1 MTDALDTLASDFRL
15 HELFGDD
22 QLATATQIWILEIER
37 AASAELRFLYGRSL
51 PGTHESHKWSGTSSS
66 KTSVYDGCSAK
77 THALALYTSTQQLKI
92 FLKHFLSGATLDA
105 ASQLADIQLDEKLN
119 SKVGATLF
127 GGNPVARPVMHLPT
141 RDFFQFR
148 TSRLSPTSYASVDS
162 AAISSDSKAETF
174 NMAEGLDR
182 KIAEAACQSLN
193 ADTGL
198 DFASLDAWRI
208 GDFEFICIPGQNRAE
223 KSKYEI
229 TLKGDDASLKLS
241 EPLTQDASDLLV
253 VVNAYSADS
262 VLATHTAR
270 LDKHEKYPLKH
281 GFRLET
287 FVKQIC
293 TSFTLEIYALSGLGE
308 SFLVLQ
314 TGNYFV
320 RSMNLNM
327 QMVEPIRSNE
337 KLSWLEKR
345 VPPKDQAK
353 LQATARVGRAL
364 RDSRSQLGGH
374 TADPWV
380 ALNSATETT
389 MKQLCPKTSK
399 GRFFLTLTDSG
410 GTSRIQ
416 LTEWL
421 RKIFESHHDAQ
432 IAWFDPFMEDVGID
446 LLHRMGTA
454 AGDYLIITT
463 EKESKEDSKAG
474 ADQPNRIQN
483 LLNQCTG
490 WGNGYF
496 GNVRLKVLAVPE
508 NKIHDRMI
516 LIRSA
521 SGRPL
526 AGYQLSNS
534 IQRANDN
541 YPLVATPIPLDVM
554 PHVFEYCDQIIQST
568 LHGEGKKVPTAKL
581 IFDSTSFTKSEKEDE
596 EQKGLNHRSCF
607 TDAPRA
613 GDVLAWWLDD
623 LEFAGLSGA
632 ELMNQLEAKGKVK
645 DGKLNPE
652 MFESIPAKFWTEG
665 MPLEDF
671 HSAWD
676 ALGYVLAHC
685 QGGQLYTEE
694 HKPFP
699 QELQSVL
706 LEHLNPARQGALQP
720 RVRKALL
727 DLEHYRSQDL
737 TKLLLSTDD
746 PDAAFRYSP
755 PDTSWS
761 DYYALKL
768 LWSHAPQALVN
779 WLSEVCAQPVKGLR
793 PNVLVIEV
801 FKRISLSLGFDKHPV
816 QIEALL
822 HSETSIVTW
831 VGLHAFKDAI
841 NKGAWGVQTLGLID
855 QVRPAS
861 AHRTILCWLINE
873 ANYDE
878 SDVKHH
884 LIAKLTQ
891 SLERPLSDQE
901 LQDILQPV
909 RGRLG
914 RLHHFTPWILES
926 LLLPM
931 LEQKTVDTA
940 QVSREWF
947 SELTSQWRGSL
958 KDNNSLH
965 FKLEADGAFTDELA
979 TLTRYLAP
987 EDQKAIVA
995 ELWKIFNALARTIR
1009 QPFSAQVSW
1018 QSHIRAHEVN
1028 LWLYALARRIDA
1040 LVDVDASPSLA
1051 ELLLESEEIIDRLPD
1066 SYRDYATSTEL
1077 LTYMKGDPNQL
1088 KFHRLGHTIYKAIT
1102 SGQ

>member
-1 MTDALDTLASDFRL
+1 MTDALSTLASDFRL

-37 AASAELRFLYGRSL
+37 AGSAELRFLYGRSL
-51 PGTHESHKWSGTSSS
+51 PGTYQSHKWSGTYSS

-77 THALALYTSTQQLKI
+77 TYALALHTSTHQLKI
-92 FLKHFLSGATLDA
+92 FLKHFLAGTTLHA
-105 ASQLADIQLDEKLN
+105 ASQLADLQFDDKLN

-162 AAISSDSKAETF
+162 AAISSDIKSETF
-174 NMAEGLDR
+174 NIAGGLDR
-182 KIAEAACQSLN
+182 KIAEAACQSLD

-198 DFASLDAWRI
+198 DFAALDAWRI

-223 KSKYEI
+223 KSKYDI

-241 EPLTQDASDLLV
+241 EPMTHDASDLLV

-262 VLATHTAR
+262 VVATYTAR

-281 GFRLET
+281 GFRLEA
-287 FVKQIC
+287 FEKQIC
-293 TSFTLEIYALSGLGE
+293 TSFTLEIYALNDLGD

-337 KLSWLEKR
+337 KLSWLEKH

-380 ALNSATETT
+380 ALNSVTETI
-389 MKQLCPKTSK
+389 MKQLCPKTSD

-421 RKIFESHHDAQ
+421 RKIFENHHDAQ
-432 IAWFDPFMEDVGID
+432 IAWFDPFMEDAGVD

-463 EKESKEDSKAG
+463 EKESKDGGKAG

-483 LLNQCTG
+483 LLNQCTS

-496 GNVRLKVLAVPE
+496 GNVRLKVLVVPE
-508 NKIHDRMI
+508 SKIHDRMI

-541 YPLVATPIPLDVM
+541 YPLLATPIPLDVM
-554 PHVFEYCDQIIQST
+554 PHVFEYCDRIIQST

-581 IFDSTSFTKSEKEDE
+581 IFDSTSFIESEKEDE
-596 EQKGLNHRSCF
+596 EPKGLNHSSCF

-623 LEFAGLSGA
+623 LEFTGLSGA
-632 ELMNQLEAKGKVK
+632 ELMNQLEAKGQVK

-652 MFESIPAKFWTEG
+652 MFENIPTKFWTEG
-665 MPLEDF
+665 LPLEDF

-685 QGGQLYTEE
+685 QAGQLYTEE
-694 HKPFP
+694 RKPFP
-699 QELQSVL
+699 QSLQSAL
-706 LEHLNPARQGALQP
+706 LEHLNPARQSALQP
-720 RVRKALL
+720 RARKALL

-746 PDAAFRYSP
+746 PGKAFRYSP

-768 LWSHAPQALVN
+768 LWSHTPQALVS
-779 WLSEVCAQPVKGLR
+779 WLNEVCTQRVKGLR
-793 PNVLVIEV
+793 PNVLVIEA
-801 FKRISLSLGFDKHPV
+801 FKYICLSLGFDRHPV
-816 QIEALL
+816 QIKSLL

-841 NKGAWGVQTLGLID
+841 NKGAWGVDTLDLID
-855 QVRPAS
+855 HVTPAG

-873 ANYDE
+873 ANYE
-878 SDVKHH
+878 GADVKHQ
-884 LIAKLTQ
+884 LISKLTQ
-891 SLERPLSDQE
+891 SLPEPLSDQE

-940 QVSREWF
+940 QISREWF
-947 SELTSQWRGSL
+947 NELASQWRSSL

-987 EDQKAIVA
+987 EDRKTIVA

-1018 QSHIRAHEVN
+1018 QSHILAHEVN
-1028 LWLYALARRIDA
+1028 LWLYALARRINA
-1040 LVDVDASPSLA
+1040 LVDVDASPSLT
-1051 ELLLESEEIIDRLPD
+1051 ELLLESEEIINRLPD
-1066 SYRDYATSTEL
+1066 SYQDYATSTEL
-1077 LTYMKGDPNQL
+1077 LTYIKGDPDQL
-1088 KFHRLGHTIYKAIT
+1088 KSHGLGHTIQKAIT

>member
-37 AASAELRFLYGRSL
+37 AGSAELRFLYGRSL
-51 PGTHESHKWSGTSSS
+51 PGTHQSHKWSGTSTS
-66 KTSVYDGCSAK
+66 KTHVYDGCSAK
-77 THALALYTSTQQLKI
+77 THALALHTSTQQLKT
-92 FLKHFLSGATLDA
+92 FLKHFLAGETLHA
-105 ASQLADIQLDEKLN
+105 ASQLADLQLDDKLN
-119 SKVGATLF
+119 KNVGATLF
-127 GGNPVARPVMHLPT
+127 GGKPVARPVMHLPT

-148 TSRLSPTSYASVDS
+148 TNRLSPTSYASVDS

-198 DFASLDAWRI
+198 DFAALDAWRI

-223 KSKYEI
+223 KSKYDI
-229 TLKGDDASLKLS
+229 TLKGDDASLKLF
-241 EPLTQDASDLLV
+241 EPLTREASDLLV

-270 LDKHEKYPLKH
+270 LAKHEKYPLKH
-281 GFRLET
+281 GFRLEA
-287 FVKQIC
+287 FEKQIS
-293 TSFTLEIYALSGLGE
+293 TSFTLEIYALNDLGE

-337 KLSWLEKR
+337 KLAWLEKR
-345 VPPKDQAK
+345 VPPKEQAK
-353 LQATARVGRAL
+353 LPATARVGRAF

-374 TADPWV
+374 TSDPWV

-389 MKQLCPKTSK
+389 MAQLCPKTSK

-421 RKIFESHHDAQ
+421 RQIFENHHDAQ

-454 AGDYLIITT
+454 TGDYLIITT
-463 EKESKEDSKAG
+463 EKESKDDSKAG
-474 ADQPNRIQN
+474 ADQPSRVQN
-483 LLNQCTG
+483 LLNQCAG

-508 NKIHDRMI
+508 SKIHDRMI

-568 LHGEGKKVPTAKL
+568 LHGEGKNVPTAKL
-581 IFDSTSFTKSEKEDE
+581 IFDSTSFIKSGKEDE
-596 EQKGLNHRSCF
+596 EPEGLNHRSGF
-607 TDAPRA
+607 TEAPRA

-623 LEFAGLSGA
+623 LELAGLSGA
-632 ELMNQLEAKGKVK
+632 ELMNQLETKGYVQ

-665 MPLEDF
+665 LPLEDF

-685 QGGQLYTEE
+685 QGGQLFTDE
-694 HKPFP
+694 HKLFP
-699 QELQSVL
+699 QALQSAL

-720 RVRKALL
+720 RRRKALL

-779 WLSEVCAQPVKGLR
+779 WLSEVCAHPVKGLR

-801 FKRISLSLGFDKHPV
+801 FKRICLSLGFDKHPV

-822 HSETSIVTW
+822 HSETSLVTW

-841 NKGAWGVQTLGLID
+841 NKGEWGVETLGLID
-855 QVRPAS
+855 QITPAS

-873 ANYDE
+873 ANYDK
-878 SDVKHH
+878 SDIKQQ
-884 LIAKLTQ
+884 LISKLTL
-891 SLERPLSDQE
+891 SLQDPLSDQE
-901 LQDILQPV
+901 LKDILQPV
-909 RGRLG
+909 RDRLG
-914 RLHHFTPWILES
+914 KLHYLTPWILES
-926 LLLPM
+926 LLVPM
-931 LEQKTVDTA
+931 LEQKTVDPA

-947 SELTSQWRGSL
+947 NELTNQWRASL

-965 FKLEADGAFTDELA
+965 FNLKADGAFTDELA
-979 TLTRYLAP
+979 ILTRYLAP
-987 EDQKAIVA
+987 EGQKVIVA

-1009 QPFSAQVSW
+1009 QPLSAQVSW

-1040 LVDVDASPSLA
+1040 LVEVDATPSLA

-1066 SYRDYATSTEL
+1066 RYRDYSASSEL
-1077 LTYMKGDPNQL
+1077 LTYMKSDPDQL
-1088 KFHRLGHTIYKAIT
+1088 KSHSLNHTIRKAIT
-1102 SGQ
+1102 SN

>member
-1 MTDALDTLASDFRL
+1 MTDALDTLDSDARL
-15 HELFGDD
+15 HELFGDG
-22 QLATATQIWILEIER
+22 QLATATQVWILEIER
-37 AASAELRFLYGRSL
+37 AGSAELRFLYGRSL
-51 PGTHESHKWSGTSSS
+51 PGTHQSHKWSGTSTS
-66 KTSVYDGCSAK
+66 KTPIYDGCSAK
-77 THALALYTSTQQLKI
+77 THALTLYTSTQQLKI
-92 FLKHFLSGATLDA
+92 LLKHFLSGATLHA
-105 ASQLADIQLDEKLN
+105 ASQLADIQLDDKLN

-127 GGNPVARPVMHLPT
+127 GGNPVARPVIHLPT

-198 DFASLDAWRI
+198 DFALLDAWRI

-223 KSKYEI
+223 KSKYDI
-229 TLKGDDASLKLS
+229 TLMGDDASLKLS
-241 EPLTQDASDLLV
+241 EQLTQDASDLLV

-281 GFRLET
+281 SFKLEA
-287 FVKQIC
+287 FEKQIC
-293 TSFTLEIYALSGLGE
+293 TSFTLEIYATNKLSD

-314 TGNYFV
+314 AGNYFV
-320 RSMNLNM
+320 RGVNLNM
-327 QMVEPIRSNE
+327 HMVESIRSNE
-337 KLSWLEKR
+337 KLNWLEKR

-389 MKQLCPKTSK
+389 MMQLCPKTSE

-421 RKIFESHHDAQ
+421 RKIFENHHDAQ

-596 EQKGLNHRSCF
+596 EPKGLNHRSCF
-607 TDAPRA
+607 TDPPRA

-623 LEFAGLSGA
+623 LEFRALSGA
-632 ELMNQLEAKGKVK
+632 ELMNQLEAKGKIK
-645 DGKLNPE
+645 DGKLDPE
-652 MFESIPAKFWTEG
+652 TFESIPAKFWTEG
-665 MPLEDF
+665 LLLEDF

-676 ALGYVLAHC
+676 AFGYVLAHC
-685 QGGQLYTEE
+685 KAGQLYTEE
-694 HKPFP
+694 RRPFC
-699 QELQSVL
+699 
-706 LEHLNPARQGALQP
+706 QP
-720 RVRKALL
+720 
-727 DLEHYRSQDL
+727 
-737 TKLLLSTDD
+737 
-746 PDAAFRYSP
+746 
-755 PDTSWS
+755 
-761 DYYALKL
+761 
-768 LWSHAPQALVN
+768 
-779 WLSEVCAQPVKGLR
+779 PVK
-793 PNVLVIEV
+793 
-801 FKRISLSLGFDKHPV
+801 
-816 QIEALL
+816 
-822 HSETSIVTW
+822 
-831 VGLHAFKDAI
+831 
-841 NKGAWGVQTLGLID
+841 LI
-855 QVRPAS
+855 
-861 AHRTILCWLINE
+861 
-873 ANYDE
+873 
-878 SDVKHH
+878 
-884 LIAKLTQ
+884 
-891 SLERPLSDQE
+891 
-901 LQDILQPV
+901 QP
-909 RGRLG
+909 
-914 RLHHFTPWILES
+914 
-926 LLLPM
+926 
-931 LEQKTVDTA
+931 
-940 QVSREWF
+940 
-947 SELTSQWRGSL
+947 
-958 KDNNSLH
+958 
-965 FKLEADGAFTDELA
+965 
-979 TLTRYLAP
+979 
-987 EDQKAIVA
+987 
-995 ELWKIFNALARTIR
+995 
-1009 QPFSAQVSW
+1009 
-1018 QSHIRAHEVN
+1018 
-1028 LWLYALARRIDA
+1028 
-1040 LVDVDASPSLA
+1040 
-1051 ELLLESEEIIDRLPD
+1051 
-1066 SYRDYATSTEL
+1066 
-1077 LTYMKGDPNQL
+1077 
-1088 KFHRLGHTIYKAIT
+1088 
-1102 SGQ
+1102 

>member
-1 MTDALDTLASDFRL
+1 MTDALDTLSSDFRL

-51 PGTHESHKWSGTSSS
+51 PGTHQSHKWSGTSSS

-77 THALALYTSTQQLKI
+77 THALTLYTSTQQLKI
-92 FLKHFLSGATLDA
+92 FLTHFLSGATLDA
-105 ASQLADIQLDEKLN
+105 ASQLADIQLDDKLS

-182 KIAEAACQSLN
+182 KVAEAACQSLN

-198 DFASLDAWRI
+198 DFAALDAWRI

-223 KSKYEI
+223 KSKYDI
-229 TLKGDDASLKLS
+229 TLKGDDASLKLF
-241 EPLTQDASDLLV
+241 EPLTRDASDLLV

-262 VLATHTAR
+262 VLATHTDR

-281 GFRLET
+281 GFRLEA
-287 FVKQIC
+287 FEKQLS
-293 TSFTLEIYALSGLGE
+293 TSFTLEIYALNDLGE

-337 KLSWLEKR
+337 KLSWLSKR
-345 VPPKDQAK
+345 VPPKEQAK

-389 MKQLCPKTSK
+389 LKQLCPKPSN

-421 RKIFESHHDAQ
+421 RKIFENHHDAQ

-474 ADQPNRIQN
+474 ADQPNRVQN

-508 NKIHDRMI
+508 SKIHDRMI
-516 LIRSA
+516 LIRSS

-568 LHGEGKKVPTAKL
+568 LHGEGKKVPNAKL

-596 EQKGLNHRSCF
+596 EPEGLNHRS
-607 TDAPRA
+607 
-613 GDVLAWWLDD
+613 
-623 LEFAGLSGA
+623 
-632 ELMNQLEAKGKVK
+632 
-645 DGKLNPE
+645 
-652 MFESIPAKFWTEG
+652 
-665 MPLEDF
+665 
-671 HSAWD
+671 
-676 ALGYVLAHC
+676 
-685 QGGQLYTEE
+685 
-694 HKPFP
+694 
-699 QELQSVL
+699 
-706 LEHLNPARQGALQP
+706 
-720 RVRKALL
+720 
-727 DLEHYRSQDL
+727 
-737 TKLLLSTDD
+737 
-746 PDAAFRYSP
+746 
-755 PDTSWS
+755 
-761 DYYALKL
+761 
-768 LWSHAPQALVN
+768 
-779 WLSEVCAQPVKGLR
+779 
-793 PNVLVIEV
+793 
-801 FKRISLSLGFDKHPV
+801 
-816 QIEALL
+816 
-822 HSETSIVTW
+822 
-831 VGLHAFKDAI
+831 
-841 NKGAWGVQTLGLID
+841 
-855 QVRPAS
+855 
-861 AHRTILCWLINE
+861 
-873 ANYDE
+873 
-878 SDVKHH
+878 
-884 LIAKLTQ
+884 
-891 SLERPLSDQE
+891 
-901 LQDILQPV
+901 
-909 RGRLG
+909 
-914 RLHHFTPWILES
+914 
-926 LLLPM
+926 
-931 LEQKTVDTA
+931 
-940 QVSREWF
+940 
-947 SELTSQWRGSL
+947 
-958 KDNNSLH
+958 
-965 FKLEADGAFTDELA
+965 
-979 TLTRYLAP
+979 
-987 EDQKAIVA
+987 
-995 ELWKIFNALARTIR
+995 
-1009 QPFSAQVSW
+1009 
-1018 QSHIRAHEVN
+1018 
-1028 LWLYALARRIDA
+1028 
-1040 LVDVDASPSLA
+1040 
-1051 ELLLESEEIIDRLPD
+1051 
-1066 SYRDYATSTEL
+1066 
-1077 LTYMKGDPNQL
+1077 
-1088 KFHRLGHTIYKAIT
+1088 
-1102 SGQ
+1102 